1 MKKKITLQ
9 DMINKVIKARG
20 KNLQCVGFVYEDR
33 VYLSD
38 NTFQI
43 TGYSIHE
50 AGYNENMLNSLGLT
64 GWGEAKTI
72 DTLLD
77 RANSNTN
84 VFEYKNGFPA
94 RVDSNGV
101 YIALEGSGN
110 TTYINKKYL
119 DVLGEDYNKYTYKY
133 NYRSLSVFKD
143 GVLEGHIMGVKI
155 EEV

>member
-9 DMINKVIKARG
+9 AMINKVIKARG

-38 NTFQI
+38 NSFQI
-43 TGYSIHE
+43 TGYSIYE
-50 AGYNENMLNSLGLT
+50 AGYNENMLNSLGLV
-64 GWGEAKTI
+64 WWEDKRGEELIKDA
-72 DTLLD
+72 L
-77 RANSNTN
+77 NNHN

-94 RVDSNGV
+94 RVSSKGV
-101 YIALEGSGN
+101 HIALEGSRN

-119 DVLGEDYNKYTYKY
+119 DVLGEDYTKYTYKY
-133 NYRSLSVFKD
+133 NSISLSVFKD

>member
-9 DMINKVIKARG
+9 AMINKIIKARG
-20 KNLQCVGFVYEDR
+20 KDNQCIGFEYEGR

-38 NTFQI
+38 NICQI

-50 AGYNENMLNSLGLT
+50 EAYDAKLLASLGLM
-64 GWGEAKTI
+64 WWEDKRGEELIKDA
-72 DTLLD
+72 L
-77 RANSNTN
+77 NNHN

-94 RVDSNGV
+94 KVFSDGT
-101 YIALEGSGN
+101 YIALEGSRN

-133 NYRSLSVFKD
+133 NSISLSVFKD
-143 GVLEGHIMGVKI
+143 GVLEGYIMGVNIK
-155 EEV
+155 EV